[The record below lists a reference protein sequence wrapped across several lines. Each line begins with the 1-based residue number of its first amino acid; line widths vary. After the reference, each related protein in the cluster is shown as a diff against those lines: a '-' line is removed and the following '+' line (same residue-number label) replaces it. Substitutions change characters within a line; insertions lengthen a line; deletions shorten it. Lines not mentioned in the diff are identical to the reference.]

1 MQGFLDRRDAGRRL
15 ATALQTRGY
24 RDPIVLGLPRGG
36 VPVAYEVAAR
46 LGAPLDV
53 FVVRKLGVPYQ
64 PELAMGAIASG
75 GILVR
80 NEDVLRAL
88 GGAEQALA
96 MVEHVERAELQRRER
111 LYRGNRPDA
120 AVKGRNVLVVDDG
133 LATGATMKAAVLALK
148 QAGAARVVV
157 AVPVGPPET
166 CSDLES
172 LADEVVCLLRP
183 ARFMAVGQWYEEFGQ
198 TTDDEVRQ
206 LLDAS
211 EATGSGSGF
220 DSRSE

>member
-1 MQGFLDRRDAGRRL
+1 
-15 ATALQTRGY
+15 
-24 RDPIVLGLPRGG
+24 
-36 VPVAYEVAAR
+36 
-46 LGAPLDV
+46 V